1 MSLKYLP
8 FLSSQSRTVFGRYT
22 MITIRNVNDLI
33 FSVKYYISVSRM
45 FDAGFVNSFFK
56 ITPIL
61 NFWAAEE
68 IGCGDYVSK

>member
-1 MSLKYLP
+1 
-8 FLSSQSRTVFGRYT
+8 
-22 MITIRNVNDLI
+22 MITTRKVNDLI
-33 FSVKYYISVSRM
+33 FLVKYYFSISRM

-61 NFWAAEE
+61 NFRAAEE